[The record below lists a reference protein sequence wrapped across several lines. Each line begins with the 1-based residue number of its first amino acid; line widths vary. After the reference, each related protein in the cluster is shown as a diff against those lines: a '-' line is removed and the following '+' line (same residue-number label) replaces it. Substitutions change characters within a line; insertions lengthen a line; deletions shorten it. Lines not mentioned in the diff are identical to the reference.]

1 MIIVRKIKVLK
12 TMRRSMQ
19 FQEVCT
25 GSTNASAANV
35 NDADDLHCL
44 LRAGRRQ
51 RGIVH
56 LSSEQHQSC
65 DRDVIFIV
73 C

>member
-1 MIIVRKIKVLK
+1 
-12 TMRRSMQ
+12 MQ
-19 FQEVCT
+19 FQEVYT
-25 GSTNASAANV
+25 DYTNASAANV
-35 NDADDLHCL
+35 NDADDLHCS

-65 DRDVIFIV
+65 DGDVTFIV
-73 C
+73 SQALEKHKIVHIHS